1 MHRQIMPIE
10 EVQRGNLFTK
20 AGIMNN
26 IILADS
32 QAIYQAGTIRQLG
45 TDDSCQI
52 VAQCGDR
59 DSMYRAISAL
69 PGSLV
74 LFAASLRPDFTR
86 LRMLLDTCGSRG
98 IVIAEGIDSAWEYL
112 EQGFWGVVFRD
123 VSGPSLLEC
132 VRRVAAGDT
141 WLPTQPVLFDGS
153 DLDFAGRQVVDRLTR
168 KELRMV
174 PLIILGC
181 THHDIAT
188 RLKTTEQAVM
198 SCLRSISQTIGTTNR
213 EELALF
219 AMRHPV
225 LTEAIADLG
234 DEPTVQ
240 EFPCSPISPR
250 RASMK
255 QSWGNWGPFN
265 LLASGVCISAPQ
277 LLV

>member
-1 MHRQIMPIE
+1 
-10 EVQRGNLFTK
+10 
-20 AGIMNN
+20 
-26 IILADS
+26 
-32 QAIYQAGTIRQLG
+32 
-45 TDDSCQI
+45 
-52 VAQCGDR
+52 
-59 DSMYRAISAL
+59 
-69 PGSLV
+69 
-74 LFAASLRPDFTR
+74 
-86 LRMLLDTCGSRG
+86 
-98 IVIAEGIDSAWEYL
+98 
-112 EQGFWGVVFRD
+112 
-123 VSGPSLLEC
+123 
-132 VRRVAAGDT
+132 
-141 WLPTQPVLFDGS
+141 
-153 DLDFAGRQVVDRLTR
+153 
-168 KELRMV
+168 MV